1 VVEGVERALAA
12 EQQREHCVTVAR
24 TAKPSSVMV
33 LTVDDQA
40 VFRRAARDLIA
51 ATPGFEEVGQAASGP
66 EALEL
71 AAALRPDLVLLDVR
85 MQNMD
90 GIETAQRLLAADP
103 ETVVVLISM
112 NEVPEIANAVASGVA
127 AHMRK
132 QDLSRRALRALWD
145 AHGRQRS
152 PR

>member
-1 VVEGVERALAA
+1 MAVANTADPDD
-12 EQQREHCVTVAR
+12 VT
-24 TAKPSSVMV
+24 V

-40 VFRRAARDLIA
+40 VFRRAASDLIA

-85 MQNMD
+85 MQKMD

-103 ETVVVLISM
+103 ETVIVLISM
-112 NEVPEIANAVASGVA
+112 NEVPEIANAVTSGVA
-127 AHMRK
+127 AHLRK
-132 QDLSRRALRALWD
+132 QDLSTRALRAVWD
-145 AHGRQRS
+145 AHGRPRS
-152 PR
+152 RR

>member
-1 VVEGVERALAA
+1 M
-12 EQQREHCVTVAR
+12 TVAKP
-24 TAKPSSVMV
+24 AKPSSVTV

-40 VFRRAARDLIA
+40 VFRRAAHDLIG

-85 MQNMD
+85 MQKMD
-90 GIETAQRLLAADP
+90 GIETAQRLRAADP

-112 NEVPEIANAVASGVA
+112 NEVPEVATAVASGVA
-127 AHMRK
+127 AHLRK
-132 QDLSRRALRALWD
+132 QDLSTRALRAVWD
-145 AHGRQRS
+145 AHGRR
-152 PR
+152 RERA